1 MPGSDYTE
9 IKVTGDI
16 FPLNANRDVMTL
28 LAELLSNQHA
38 LFAEVSIDWK
48 NAWGELPKITQ
59 ALTADTL
66 SLIHI

>member
-28 LAELLSNQHA
+28 LAELLSNQYA
-38 LFAEVSIDWK
+38 FFAEVSID
-48 NAWGELPKITQ
+48 
-59 ALTADTL
+59 
-66 SLIHI
+66 